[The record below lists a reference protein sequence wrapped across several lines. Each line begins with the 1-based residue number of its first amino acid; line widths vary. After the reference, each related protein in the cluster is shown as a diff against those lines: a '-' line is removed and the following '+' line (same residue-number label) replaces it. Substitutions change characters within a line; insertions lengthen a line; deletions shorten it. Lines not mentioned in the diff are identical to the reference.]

1 MPLPT
6 ALPITRRGALAAALA
21 TVAWRP
27 ALATANADT
36 AQAGALHVLDRFAFG
51 PTPGDLERVTRMGTG
66 AWVAEQLHPERLAL
80 PAWLADQLSTLRTP
94 GQTQRELV
102 QGYRDAQR
110 EAREEKKAET
120 ASPDGTKPPSP

>member
-66 AWVAEQLHPERLAL
+66 AWVAEQLHPVYRNAMLISAGLMVCGAVLAFVMI
-80 PAWLADQLSTLRTP
+80 PNR
-94 GQTQRELV
+94 V
-102 QGYRDAQR
+102 
-110 EAREEKKAET
+110 
-120 ASPDGTKPPSP
+120 TKPTPPKTFCDPCSPPVSAVSSGR